1 MTSNKQPRK
10 TYIKRGS
17 GVCVHPN
24 LDEASHAR
32 LLEAQEIL
40 REREQSIS
48 QSVVMR
54 RAVRLYASYL
64 KSNPDLNQELLL
76 LKRAEK
82 GVI

>member
-1 MTSNKQPRK
+1 MTNEKQPTK

-17 GVCVHPN
+17 GTCIHPN
-24 LDEASHAR
+24 LDEASLTS
-32 LLEAQEIL
+32 LLEAQVIL
-40 REREQSIS
+40 RKRKQSIS
-48 QSVVMR
+48 QSVVIR

-64 KSNPDLNQELLL
+64 KSTPDLDQELLL